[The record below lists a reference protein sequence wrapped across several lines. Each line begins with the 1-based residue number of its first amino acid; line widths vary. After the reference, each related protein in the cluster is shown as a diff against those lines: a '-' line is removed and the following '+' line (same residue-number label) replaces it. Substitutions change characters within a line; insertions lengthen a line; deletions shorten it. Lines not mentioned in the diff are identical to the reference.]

1 MNFGKI
7 VKYQDDGKNHPFTVY
22 LALNKINGRFYIGAT
37 EKGTSGRASTHR
49 WQARHGGKSHIKF
62 YRAIKKHGEE
72 NFKFLT
78 IKECSDYWD
87 ALETER
93 AYIAL
98 MKPAYNMTSGG
109 GGIKG
114 HKMSAE
120 SKAKMS
126 AAKKGKP
133 GTWAAHLQTPHARQ
147 RSIEA
152 LKRRKGTKRT
162 GKALEASLK
171 GAAAMVQA
179 TRKPVMEMTT
189 GTMYRSVTEAALAN
203 NLVHMS
209 VTKLC
214 QSGRTSMRGLRF
226 KYMEKDVQ

>member
-1 MNFGKI
+1 M
-7 VKYQDDGKNHPFTVY
+7 KYQDEGKNHPFTVY
-22 LALNKINGRFYIGAT
+22 MALNKINGRFYIGAT
-37 EKGTSGRASTHR
+37 EKGTFGRASVHR
-49 WQARHGGKSHIKF
+49 WQAKHGGKSHLKF

-78 IKECSDYWD
+78 IKDCSDYWD

-98 MKPAYNMTSGG
+98 MNPPYNMTSGG

-147 RSIEA
+147 KSIEA

-162 GKALEASLK
+162 GKGLEASLK
-171 GAAAMVQA
+171 GAAAMIA
-179 TRKPVMEMTT
+179 ARRKPVMELTS
-189 GTMYRSVTEAALAN
+189 GTLYASVTEAAKAN
-203 NLVHMS
+203 NLVD
-209 VTKLC
+209 VTVTALC
-214 QSGRTSMRGLRF
+214 RSGRTSMRGLRF
-226 KYMEKDVQ
+226 KYIEKNVQ